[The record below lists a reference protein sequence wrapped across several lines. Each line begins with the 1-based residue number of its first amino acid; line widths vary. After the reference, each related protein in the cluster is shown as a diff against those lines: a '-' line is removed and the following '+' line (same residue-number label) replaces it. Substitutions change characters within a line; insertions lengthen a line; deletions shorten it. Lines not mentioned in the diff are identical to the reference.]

1 MKDRE
6 MYTEKTSVK
15 LSPQMLE
22 DVKRKSSLLGLTV
35 SSYLRT
41 LVVKDLYIKKRELL

>member
-1 MKDRE
+1 MKERE

-22 DVKRKSSLLGLTV
+22 DLKKRANLMGLTV

-41 LVVKDLYIKKRELL
+41 LVVKDLYAKKRES